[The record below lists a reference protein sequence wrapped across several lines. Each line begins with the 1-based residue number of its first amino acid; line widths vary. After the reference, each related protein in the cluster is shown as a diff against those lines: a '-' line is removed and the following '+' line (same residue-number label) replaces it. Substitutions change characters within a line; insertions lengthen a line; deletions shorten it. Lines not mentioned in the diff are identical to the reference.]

1 VLAILAA
8 LGSSFD
14 CASATEVDMVMALG
28 VSPDRI
34 IYANPCKMPAHLAR
48 VRDCGV
54 GLTTFDSVAE
64 LHKIY
69 ELAPEMK
76 VVLRLRA
83 DDPDARC
90 VLGNKFGAEP
100 PEIEPLLTAAK
111 HLGIHVE
118 GVAFHVG
125 SGATNPRA
133 FRVALERARLA
144 FDIAERIGL
153 PPLKLVDIGGGFSG
167 SVRTVAATN
176 DSDVTLTEVA
186 KTVNASLEEFFPE
199 SSGVRIISEP
209 GRYFAE
215 ATTTLATM
223 VFSRR
228 IRSEEDGSVAK
239 GGDTH
244 QYFVSD
250 GLYGMMNCL
259 LYDHATVAPRPL
271 LMASKG
277 CDGGT
282 GGIGPRRPSTVFGP
296 TCDGLD
302 TVLRDYELPEMDVGD
317 WLLFPNMVRCFEE
330 LDLVRPGSRSL
341 TRSLARATPFVRQG
355 AYTLCGASK
364 FNGINA
370 VDVPTFY
377 VYS

>member
-1 VLAILAA
+1 MPHYAVKCNPDTGVLAILAA

-28 VSPDRI
+28 VTPDRI
-34 IYANPCKMPAHLAR
+34 IYANPCKMPAHLA

-176 DSDVTLTEVA
+176 DSDVTLAEVA
-186 KTVNASLEEFFPE
+186 KTVNASLEEFFPSPPASA
-199 SSGVRIISEP
+199 SSRSPAG
-209 GRYFAE
+209 
-215 ATTTLATM
+215 TLPRPPPPWPRW
-223 VFSRR
+223 S
-228 IRSEEDGSVAK
+228 SPVA
-239 GGDTH
+239 
-244 QYFVSD
+244 S
-250 GLYGMMNCL
+250 
-259 LYDHATVAPRPL
+259 APRRTALWPRAGTPTSTSC
-271 LMASKG
+271 LMV
-277 CDGGT
+277 
-282 GGIGPRRPSTVFGP
+282 ST
-296 TCDGLD
+296 
-302 TVLRDYELPEMDVGD
+302 
-317 WLLFPNMVRCFEE
+317 
-330 LDLVRPGSRSL
+330 
-341 TRSLARATPFVRQG
+341 A
-355 AYTLCGASK
+355 
-364 FNGINA
+364 
-370 VDVPTFY
+370 
-377 VYS
+377 